1 MDERIRVISPEGKIG
16 TITNDKLNLA
26 IQNGYQLYNP
36 PSDEFIKVVS
46 PYGKKG
52 KIPKNNIDKAL
63 NQGYSLV
70 ENEGDSWPALIGKS
84 ALKGVSAIA
93 DIPNL
98 GAQALEGLVNAN
110 LRGNPTN
117 LYGQG
122 TLEYNEP
129 YLEKVPQVEFSK
141 YIPNTED
148 IRKSINQYTGIDLEP
163 HPTTGSQRIAS
174 NAAEFAGGMGLLGGL
189 NKGANIAKNVG
200 TGTSIGATS
209 GALQEGGINPLA
221 ADLVGATTLPLLSAS
236 RKNILNKFSPS
247 HRQLVA
253 ENKVTDALRNQIGE
267 ENLPTVLENIQKY
280 KRESKPINI
289 LPTTPELAQDVGLSR
304 LYRTQTNTPSIPIR
318 HQEND
323 VKLREALEN
332 VGKIGLEE
340 SEKGDILRNPFIQKL
355 AKDKERRSRL
365 TQNLYKELEALQE
378 GIDPTIA
385 RNLLNK
391 EIEVASPGVRS
402 ALEKYRKTLNR
413 NELSPK
419 LLARQKDLQ
428 TTLANIDKE
437 YANLNPAALEQLKAP
452 ILEEL
457 KIIESQILPRPI
469 QIENTI
475 QELGDKVNSLS
486 KAGENNAA
494 RRYGGIKKAYEEDL
508 ATSPVGLKHRQE
520 YSRLSKPINEIE
532 TSNILNAFTKENKDI
547 NKLEGLLVPS
557 EKLPQMVLK
566 SDLPNTKILIEKS
579 KSDPELLGV
588 IKGIYID
595 ELLQKSTL
603 SSGNFS
609 YDKANKFL
617 NNKATKEKI
626 NIVFNNSEKAKLKQ
640 FLNTL
645 EKRAKVETM
654 GKVSGSDTHQKL
666 KVDEQ
671 FTRSLNGL
679 GKIIEKVALKATGT
693 NRFGDLLLNTSKDA
707 INKIKN
713 GRSDAILER
722 ALLEPT
728 YFKKLMK
735 EERNPKTF
743 KDFYNPLLPL
753 IETGIRETG
762 R

>member
-1 MDERIRVISPEGKIG
+1 MEINNRWDKYRVNPNKW
-16 TITNDKLNLA
+16 DKYKVYSKQEIPA
-26 IQNGYQLYNP
+26 IL
-36 PSDEFIKVVS
+36 
-46 PYGKKG
+46 
-52 KIPKNNIDKAL
+52 PK
-63 NQGYSLV
+63 
-70 ENEGDSWPALIGKS
+70 GDSWPTLIGKS
-84 ALKGVSAIA
+84 ALKGLTSLV
-93 DIPNL
+93 DIPQIAGSVITNSANPEHGLIGKVRQGYNL
-98 GAQALEGLVNAN
+98 FTGKDHTPLKGVSD
-110 LRGNPTN
+110 
-117 LYGQG
+117 
-122 TLEYNEP
+122 
-129 YLEKVPQVEFSK
+129 YLPE
-141 YIPNTED
+141 IPE
-148 IRKSINQYTGIDLEP
+148 IPLASSVINNNVKNITGVDLEP
-163 HPTTGSQRIAS
+163 KPSNSTQRIVS
-174 NAAEFAGGMGLLGGL
+174 NATEFATPLGLFGALGKGNKIFNSLKNLGSGG
-189 NKGANIAKNVG
+189 
-200 TGTSIGATS
+200 TIGVTS
-209 GALQEGGINPLA
+209 GALQEGGANPLV
-221 ADLVGATTLPLLSAS
+221 ADLIGATTLPLLSAS
-236 RKNILNKFSPS
+236 KKNILNKFSPS

-253 ENKVTDALRNQIGE
+253 ENKVADALRNQIGE
-267 ENLPTVLENIQKY
+267 ENLPMVLENIQKY

-304 LYRTQTNTPSIPIR
+304 LYRTQTNTPSIPLR

-323 VKLREALEN
+323 VKLREALESA
-332 VGKIGLEE
+332 GKIGLEE
-340 SEKGDILRNPFIQKL
+340 SEKGDILRTPFIQKL

-378 GIDPTIA
+378 GIDPMAA

-402 ALEKYRKTLNR
+402 SLEKYRKTLNR
-413 NELSPK
+413 NDLSPK

-486 KAGENNAA
+486 KSGENNAA

-508 ATSPVGLKHRQE
+508 STSPVGLKHRQE
-520 YSRLSKPINEIE
+520 YARLSKPINEIE

-566 SDLPNTKILIEKS
+566 SDLPNTKIFIEKS

-617 NNKATKEKI
+617 NNKTTKEKI
-626 NIVFNNSEKAKLKQ
+626 NIIFNNSEKAKLKQ

-671 FTRSLNGL
+671 FSRSLNGL

-693 NRFGDLLLNTSKDA
+693 NRLGDLLLTTSKDA
-707 INKIKN
+707 INRIKN

-735 EERNPKTF
+735 EERKAKTF

-753 IETGIRETG
+753 IETGIREIG